1 MRNNQPVNARE
12 YEVGPEDFLISRT
25 SRSGVITYANQA
37 FIEVS
42 GFSHDELV
50 GAPHNIVRHPD
61 MPREAFRDLWATLK
75 AGNAWTGLVK
85 NRRKDGA
92 YYWVRANVAPVVENG
107 QIQAFVSMRTRA
119 RSDEIRQAEALYRRM
134 NNAKGRKIQLNGG
147 QPQWRGPLGM
157 LQQIC
162 RARASIQGR
171 FLVLGLLAWALMLL
185 LVPLDADW
193 LRTGGVLFGGAGL
206 CALSWWWG
214 RRTENSLRSARSFAL
229 QVAAGNLVAEIPD
242 HGRDASGR
250 LCEVLDLMR
259 KSLANI
265 GSDVRQGVDVVS
277 PATREIAHVT
287 GELKNRSG
295 EQADF
300 LQQTAV
306 SMEQIM
312 TAARQSADNAAEASR
327 VSSSTAD
334 SARDSGEVMRQLASS
349 MQRIAER
356 SAEMDGIIGTI
367 DAIAFQTN
375 LLALNASVEAARAGE
390 HGRGFA
396 VVAGEVRNLAG
407 RSADAAREV
416 RELIARAGSEIGEGV
431 DLVQRA
437 DKALTGMSEAVSRV
451 SGIISEMAEASGQQR
466 SDVEDVNHA
475 VTRMGQVTRDN
486 TTRVEEAAEA
496 CRRLDEQAQDLS
508 HAVAALRL
516 QRSTPLAA

>member
-12 YEVGPEDFLISRT
+12 YEVGPDDFLISRT

-37 FIEVS
+37 FIDVS
-42 GFSHDELV
+42 GFSQDELV

-75 AGNAWTGLVK
+75 AGRAWTGLVK

-92 YYWVRANVAPVVENG
+92 YYWVRANVAPVMENG
-107 QIQAFVSMRTRA
+107 QIQALVSMRTRA
-119 RSDEIRQAEALYRRM
+119 RRDEIRQAEALYRRM
-134 NNAKGRKIQLNGG
+134 NSAQGRNIRLNGG
-147 QPQWRGPLGM
+147 QPQWRGPLGVV
-157 LQQIC
+157 QRIW

-171 FLVLGLLAWALMLL
+171 FLLLGLMAWALLML
-185 LVPLDADW
+185 LVPVNGDW
-193 LRTGGVLFGGAGL
+193 LRTAAMLFGGAGL

-214 RRTENSLRSARSFAL
+214 SRTEKTLRSARSFAL

-259 KSLANI
+259 KSLATI

-277 PATREIAHVT
+277 PATHEIAQATV
-287 GELKNRSG
+287 ELKNRTG

-300 LQQTAV
+300 LQQTAA

-327 VSSSTAD
+327 VSSSTAE
-334 SARDSGEVMRQLASS
+334 SARDSGDVMRQVASS

-356 SAEMDGIIGTI
+356 SGEMDSIIGTI
-367 DAIAFQTN
+367 DDIAFQTN

-416 RELIARAGSEIGEGV
+416 RELIARAGSEIEQGV

-437 DKALTGMSEAVSRV
+437 ENALTGMSEAVNQV
-451 SGIISEMAEASGQQR
+451 SGIIREMADASGQQR
-466 SDVEDVNHA
+466 SDVEDINNA
-475 VTRMGQVTRDN
+475 VARMEHVTRDN
-486 TTRVEEAAEA
+486 ASRVEEAAEA